1 MNDLD
6 PTGEGD
12 ATVFRDVLML
22 TLLGFVTIVVL
33 LLPHLNPP
41 AAKET
46 ARPAGN
52 VVVEAR
58 WGDGLQ
64 SDVDLWVMGPGDRPV
79 GYSRKNGVAFDLLRD
94 DLGLDRDLTN
104 LNYEFA
110 FSHGAPAGEYIV
122 NLHLFRLGNDPPPIT
137 VSVVIS
143 LRNAAT
149 GTLTKI
155 TSRQVTLRR
164 EGGEVTVQRFRLDA
178 QGSLVPGSLNQLP
191 RHLRNLG

>member
-1 MNDLD
+1 MNDHD
-6 PTGEGD
+6 PSGEGD

-41 AAKET
+41 AARAD

-64 SDVDLWVMGPGDRPV
+64 SDVDLWVKGPGDRPV
-79 GYSRKNGVAFDLLRD
+79 GYSRKNGTAFDLLRD
-94 DLGLDRDLTN
+94 DLGSKRDLTN

-110 FSHGAPAGEYIV
+110 FSHGAPAGEYII
-122 NLHLFRLGNDPPPIT
+122 NLHLFRLGSEPPPII
-137 VSVVIS
+137 VKVVIS
-143 LRNAAT
+143 LRDPTT
-149 GTLTKI
+149 GALTKI
-155 TSRQVTLRR
+155 AARQVMLARQG
-164 EGGEVTVQRFRLDA
+164 EEVTVQRFRLNA
-178 QGSLVPGSLNQLP
+178 RGALVPNSLNQLP
-191 RHLRNLG
+191 KHLRSTG

>member
-1 MNDLD
+1 MHDHD
-6 PTGEGD
+6 PPGESD

-41 AAKET
+41 TARAD

-58 WGDGLQ
+58 WGDGLH
-64 SDVDLWVMGPGDRPV
+64 SDIDLWVKGPGDGPV
-79 GYSRKNGVAFDLLRD
+79 GYSRKNGTAFDLLRD
-94 DLGLDRDLTN
+94 DLGTERDLTN

-110 FSHGAPAGEYIV
+110 FSHGAPAGEYII
-122 NLHLFRLGNDPPPIT
+122 NLHLFKLGSEPPPIT

-143 LRNAAT
+143 LRDPAT
-149 GTLTKI
+149 GALTRI
-155 TSRQVTLRR
+155 AAHQVVLTRQG
-164 EGGEVTVQRFRLDA
+164 EEVTVQRFRLNA
-178 QGSLVPGSLNQLP
+178 HGTLVPGSLNQVP
-191 RHLRNLG
+191 KKLRSMG